1 MTVIIIAII
10 VRRERRTGGVN
21 GPAIESLGKR
31 AETIERESAEDVC
44 AVCRRVH
51 IYPS

>member
-31 AETIERESAEDVC
+31 AETIERECRGC